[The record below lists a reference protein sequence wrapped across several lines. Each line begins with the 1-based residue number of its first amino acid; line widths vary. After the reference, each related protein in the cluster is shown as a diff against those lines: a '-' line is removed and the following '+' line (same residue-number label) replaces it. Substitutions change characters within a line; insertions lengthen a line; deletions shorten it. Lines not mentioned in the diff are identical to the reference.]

1 LSDWN
6 GDPGAGWD
14 VAGVSSG
21 TKDHTIVRKADVT
34 AGNDGM
40 WEFSAGTDTDDSE
53 WVVLD
58 QNDWTYLGSHPH
70 EFSTCDD
77 ADADDI
83 CDDEDDCVGE
93 CDTCGVCN
101 GDGMTSCWDGTE
113 VCDVSDCPDECAYNG
128 DANGDGVVNVT
139 DVVLIVMMILYVLM
153 KYAMM
158 VLIMMMIP
166 ILIVMILIVVMMRCA
181 IQEKQVHVL
190 SMDVER

>member
-1 LSDWN
+1 
-6 GDPGAGWD
+6 
-14 VAGVSSG
+14 
-21 TKDHTIVRKADVT
+21 
-34 AGNDGM
+34 
-40 WEFSAGTDTDDSE
+40 
-53 WVVLD
+53 
-58 QNDWTYLGSHPH
+58 
-70 EFSTCDD
+70 
-77 ADADDI
+77 
-83 CDDEDDCVGE
+83 
-93 CDTCGVCN
+93 
-101 GDGMTSCWDGTE
+101 MTSCWDGTE
-113 VCDVSDCPDECAYNG
+113 VCDVSDCPEECAYNG